1 MARSLTIRQPY
12 TAEIRQLHKVLEE
25 ALTPGQRRRA
35 EAILLYAAGLT
46 AVDIAH
52 LLDVHPNTI
61 YADLHAFGH
70 YGMAAVHHLGH
81 GGPLPGLTPAQEA
94 EIQRLAE
101 MPPDTL
107 GLPDGRWSL
116 AKLRT
121 YLIQHRLL
129 KTISREHRRR
139 VLKKG
144 GCIFVGSSANCSA
157 LIPSVARF

>member
-1 MARSLTIRQPY
+1 M
-12 TAEIRQLHKVLEE
+12 AEIRQLHTVLEE
-25 ALTPGQRRRA
+25 ALTSSQRRRA

-46 AVDIAH
+46 AVDIAP

-70 YGMAAVHHLGH
+70 YGMAAIHHRGR
-81 GGPLPGLTPAQEA
+81 GGPRPVITPPQEA

-101 MPPDTL
+101 VPPYTL
-107 GLPDGRWSL
+107 GLPYGRWSL

-129 KTISREHRRR
+129 KAISREHLRRM
-139 VLKKG
+139 LKKG
-144 GCIFVGSSANCSA
+144 GCIFAESSANCSA

>member
-70 YGMAAVHHLGH
+70 YGMAAVHHLCH
-81 GGPLPGLTPAQEA
+81 GGPLPGLTPAQAA
-94 EIQRLAE
+94 ELQRLAAI
-101 MPPDTL
+101 PPSTL
-107 GLPDGRWSL
+107 GLP
-116 AKLRT
+116 
-121 YLIQHRLL
+121 
-129 KTISREHRRR
+129 
-139 VLKKG
+139 
-144 GCIFVGSSANCSA
+144 
-157 LIPSVARF
+157 